1 MAGELVLIVED
12 NELNLKLA
20 RDVLRLAGYRTL
32 EARTAAEG
40 LALARAHRPDLV
52 LLDVRLPDTDGVA
65 ALGRLRAAP
74 ATAAIPVVALT
85 ALAMEGDRA
94 RFLAAGFDGYL
105 PKPLDVRRFPEQ
117 VRQFCE
123 RAAQREQPGGPPD
136 RPDQAGQAER
146 PERRE

>member
-12 NELNLKLA
+12 NERNLKLT
-20 RDVLRLAGYRTL
+20 RDVLQVKGYRTL

-40 LALARAHRPDLV
+40 VALARSHRPDLV
-52 LLDVRLPDTDGVA
+52 LMDVQLPDTDGVA

-85 ALAMEGDRA
+85 AFAMAGDRA

-105 PKPLDVRRFPEQ
+105 AKPLDVRRFPEQ
-117 VRQFCE
+117 VRRFCE
-123 RAAQREQPGGPPD
+123 RAPQPEPP
-136 RPDQAGQAER
+136 E
-146 PERRE
+146 